1 MPGKLIH
8 RLVLND
14 SDLYL
19 ITTYS
24 EAVKWLWWIRIWWS
38 WNYRRGARVSYDE
51 PIHCNCNRDHIL
63 QRWRQRHS
71 RGYSVQANLCWW
83 IIFMWHSS

>member
-1 MPGKLIH
+1 VTNFIITGTVKCFGSSSKFGEQIPPRDFIGEVNVDGNVAVEEDESLNMPGKLIH

-24 EAVKWLWWIRIWWS
+24 EAVK
-38 WNYRRGARVSYDE
+38 
-51 PIHCNCNRDHIL
+51 
-63 QRWRQRHS
+63 
-71 RGYSVQANLCWW
+71 
-83 IIFMWHSS
+83 